1 MYLKLSSAYFLHK
14 NIFIVAGGGPAKP
27 VNFSEVELAMLPL
40 IETTA
45 IYGVSGVRDS
55 ELCSS
60 AAATQDVIFSSTL
73 HQDAE
78 PIVLQCDTQEE
89 ITPLYSEEMASN
101 SMVQFLHV
109 TEEEENVT
117 LQASEVKGGKKRKL
131 NNNTKSVLSSNVDEM
146 LSTQKEIQKNVES
159 IAHSMSEL
167 VGIVKK
173 YFCAKPS

>member
-1 MYLKLSSAYFLHK
+1 
-14 NIFIVAGGGPAKP
+14 
-27 VNFSEVELAMLPL
+27 MLPF

-55 ELCSS
+55 EPCSS
-60 AAATQDVIFSSTL
+60 AESTAAATQEVIFSTTL
-73 HQDAE
+73 PQDAE
-78 PIVLQCDTQEE
+78 PIVLHCDTQEE

-117 LQASEVKGGKKRKL
+117 TLQASEVKGGKKRKL
-131 NNNTKSVLSSNVDEM
+131 NTTKSVLSSNVDEM

-159 IAHSMSEL
+159 IAQSMTEL
-167 VGIVKK
+167 VVIVKQ
-173 YFCAKPS
+173 YFCEKPS